1 MFIDYEKFTGE
12 KYAVGN
18 KNNHQQYEV
27 GKTENCWFPVFKNF
41 TVQNI
46 SNNWAYSIMDFVL
59 FASSSSSSSE
69 DEEDMFILDA
79 DDREEIPKIR
89 NYYQEKDLLQLTL
102 ILNTA
107 LFRMNRQSFDLLL
120 YFVGP
125 ELNKRTILGRER
137 IDPVLQLLMAIYILA
152 TPDSYRSISEK
163 FGVTQST
170 AWNCLKRVVKAIYNI
185 RNYFIKWPTVEEAK
199 HSWELIFQKYGFP
212 KVLGFIDGTHIY
224 IAKPKEQ
231 AVDYIN
237 GKQRYSIQLQ
247 VICKND
253 LSFMHVFAGMP
264 GSVHD
269 MRVFKYSGVQQLCT
283 STYFPE
289 DSHLLGDAAYINQ
302 RHVMTPFINNGH
314 LSREQEIYNT
324 RLSSARLKVERSI
337 GLLKRRWRYLV
348 EKLPMTKT
356 DLIPYYIITCCVLHN
371 FCLLNNNMYA
381 RQPITPGQLHE
392 MSPLAVPLESKSQG
406 DEKRNEIMQIINNNL

>member
-1 MFIDYEKFTGE
+1 MQL
-12 KYAVGN
+12 AV
-18 KNNHQQYEV
+18 
-27 GKTENCWFPVFKNF
+27 KTITSSTRLVRLRIAAVE
-41 TVQNI
+41 NI

-89 NYYQEKDLLQLTL
+89 NYYQEV
-102 ILNTA
+102 ILAYNDF
-107 LFRMNRQSFDLLL
+107 LFQKHYRMNRQSFDLLL

-185 RNYFIKWPTVEEAK
+185 RNYFIKLPTVEEAK

-237 GKQRYSIQLQ
+237 RKQRCSIQLQ

-337 GLLKRRWRYLV
+337 GLLKRRWR
-348 EKLPMTKT
+348 
-356 DLIPYYIITCCVLHN
+356 
-371 FCLLNNNMYA
+371 
-381 RQPITPGQLHE
+381 QPITPGQLHE
-392 MSPLAVPLESKSQG
+392 MSPLAVPLESKRQG